1 MNYSQYQKKQKIDQ
15 ISKTTENFDHILFNL
30 NRFNKVKTIDEDI
43 FHEAKDEGV
52 QLYDRFKQ
60 LVIQL
65 SEEESEMAADF
76 KQLNIVSTPSSPP
89 AAPLI
94 KSPGQSQQAD
104 KVPKSNLRSPT
115 NQNQQKGDT

>member
-60 LVIQL
+60 LVI
-65 SEEESEMAADF
+65 
-76 KQLNIVSTPSSPP
+76 
-89 AAPLI
+89 
-94 KSPGQSQQAD
+94 
-104 KVPKSNLRSPT
+104 
-115 NQNQQKGDT
+115 